1 MASAAS
7 ASRAN
12 EKKEEDGYIQTTT
25 HNYVSRQAVIDGS
38 SSVELKGRSIV
49 SEGVHIRG
57 DLAVIR
63 MGRYCLVQANTHIQP
78 PPFPGQQEKA
88 PDSSLA
94 DGSGGT
100 EAPTTTATKFL
111 PVSIGSHTVIG
122 KDCLIQAAAVG
133 SLCWIE
139 DAVTLGPRSLV
150 KDCCVVTRG
159 TVIPADTVLPP
170 FTHASTS
177 STSGRL
183 TMRLLPPAVAV
194 ELQDRAV
201 EAFTEFVQQQAPK
214 R

>member
-1 MASAAS
+1 MAISQAK
-7 ASRAN
+7 
-12 EKKEEDGYIQTTT
+12 EKEEEDGYIQTTT

-49 SEGVHIRG
+49 SAGVHIRG

-63 MGRYCLVQANTHIQP
+63 MGRYCLVQANTRIQP
-78 PPFPGQQEKA
+78 PPFPGQQHEQA

-100 EAPTTTATKFL
+100 EAATTAATKFV

-133 SLCWIE
+133 GSCLIE

-170 FTHASTS
+170 FTHASNTN
-177 STSGRL
+177 GRL
-183 TMRLLPPAVAV
+183 TLRLLPPAVAV

-201 EAFTEFVQQQAPK
+201 EAFTEFVQK
-214 R
+214 RAQPQR

>member
-1 MASAAS
+1 
-7 ASRAN
+7 
-12 EKKEEDGYIQTTT
+12 
-25 HNYVSRQAVIDGS
+25 
-38 SSVELKGRSIV
+38 V

-63 MGRYCLVQANTHIQP
+63 MGRYCLVQANTRIQP
-78 PPFPGQQEKA
+78 PPFPGQQEQA

-94 DGSGGT
+94 DGRDGT
-100 EAPTTTATKFL
+100 EAATTTATKFV

-133 SLCWIE
+133 SSCWIE

-170 FTHASTS
+170 FTHASMSS
-177 STSGRL
+177 STNGRL

-201 EAFTEFVQQQAPK
+201 EAFTEFVQQRAPQ